1 MKRILCGLFNTL
13 LSVIFLSAPGFASE
27 LAFSGNLL
35 DRPCQIDPAET
46 SREVTFM
53 DTAARLY
60 YSWPGKS
67 YEEKFRVKLINC
79 HASTMGKVV
88 KLTFSGTEETALPGY
103 LQVTGINRG
112 RLGIGII
119 DTDGSSL
126 LKLNQVHNRGQGN
139 KVEADSITLNFKAFV
154 QATPEAVRN
163 KTVQP
168 GDYSSTVTFE
178 LLYE

>member
-1 MKRILCGLFNTL
+1 MKGVLCGLFSAL
-13 LSVIFLSAPGFASE
+13 LSVIFLPVSGFSSE
-27 LAFSGNLL
+27 LGFKGNLL

-79 HASTMGKVV
+79 HASTMGKFV

-103 LQVTGINRG
+103 LQVTGGNRG

-126 LKLNQVHNRGQGN
+126 LKLNQVHNHGQGN
-139 KVEADSITLNFKAFV
+139 KVETNSITLNFKAFV
-154 QATPEAVRN
+154 QATPEAIRN

-168 GDYSSTVTFE
+168 GDYSSTVTFG

>member
-1 MKRILCGLFNTL
+1 MKRILCGLFSTL
-13 LSVIFLSAPGFASE
+13 LSVTFLSAPCFASE

-35 DRPCQIDPAET
+35 DRPCQIAET
-46 SREVTFM
+46 SREATFM

-60 YSWPGKS
+60 YNWPGKS

-88 KLTFSGTEETALPGY
+88 KLIVSGAEEPALPGY
-103 LQVTGINRG
+103 LQVTGGNRG

-126 LKLNQVHNRGQGN
+126 LKLNQVHNCGQGN
-139 KVEADSITLNFKAFV
+139 KVETDSITLNFKAFV